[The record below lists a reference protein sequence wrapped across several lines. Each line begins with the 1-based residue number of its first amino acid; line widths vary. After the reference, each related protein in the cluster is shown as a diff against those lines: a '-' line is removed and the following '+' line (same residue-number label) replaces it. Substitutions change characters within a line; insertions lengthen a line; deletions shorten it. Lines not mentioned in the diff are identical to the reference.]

1 VRVRFQD
8 FTFDSHSR
16 WLQCGD
22 RTIPLGGKAADVL
35 RVLLEDRPGVVTKG
49 DLFQRVWPNTVVEDA
64 SISVAVSALRAALS
78 DDPKQP
84 RFIKT
89 HHGTGYS
96 FCGQIVEIGAGQ
108 QGPHPRAGSRF
119 WLDWNGRALVLYEGE
134 NIVGRNPRCPVWI
147 DEPRVSGRHARIMV
161 SGGTATLED
170 LESLN
175 HTFLGDTQIRSVQ
188 KLVKGDVIRFGVTN
202 VTFRDSAVETE
213 RVGQH
218 RTTERIRVTHG
229 R

>member
-1 VRVRFQD
+1 VRFGD

-16 WLQCGD
+16 WLQRGD

-35 RVLLEDRPGVVTKG
+35 RVLLEERPGIVTKD
-49 DLFQRVWPNTVVEDA
+49 DLFQRVWPNIVVEDA
-64 SISVAVSALRAALS
+64 SISVAVSALRVALS
-78 DDPKQP
+78 DDPRQA
-84 RFIKT
+84 RFIRT

-96 FCGQIVEIGAGQ
+96 FCGEVVEVGADPQ
-108 QGPHPRAGSRF
+108 RSEPRVGSRF

-134 NIVGRNPRCPVWI
+134 NIVGRDPRCSVWI

-161 SGGTATLED
+161 AAGAATLED

-175 HTFLGDTQIRSVQ
+175 HTFLGDTQISSPRT
-188 KLVKGDVIRFGVTN
+188 LIKGDVIRFGVTT

-213 RVGQH
+213 RVGQEAA
-218 RTTERIRVTHG
+218 TERTRVG
-229 R
+229 RDR

>member
-1 VRVRFQD
+1 VRVRFED
-8 FTFDSHSR
+8 FTFDSHSQ
-16 WLQCGD
+16 WLRRGD

-49 DLFQRVWPNTVVEDA
+49 DLFRRVWPNIVVEEA
-64 SISVAVSALRAALS
+64 SISVAVSALRVALS
-78 DDPKQP
+78 DDAKQP

-96 FCGQIVEIGAGQ
+96 FCAEVLELGAERHGSQ
-108 QGPHPRAGSRF
+108 PRVGSRF
-119 WLDWNGRALVLYEGE
+119 WLDWNGRSLVLYEGE
-134 NIVGRNPRCPVWI
+134 NIVGRDPRCSVWV

-161 SGGTATLED
+161 SAATATIED

-175 HTFLGDTQIRSVQ
+175 HTFLRGTQITSVQ
-188 KLVKGDVIRFGVTN
+188 ELAKGDDIRFGVTSL
-202 VTFRDSAVETE
+202 TFRDSAVETE
-213 RVGQH
+213 RVGPHQA
-218 RTTERIRVTHG
+218 TERTGGQR